1 MSKDS
6 ESVFR
11 TDFTTTTDVCK
22 FSNPD
27 QVISLP
33 MINRLTK
40 RSMPNGF
47 WTEESFNSDLKL
59 PSISMADG
67 DLTIPNSLLFTFQA
81 CAPGFLE
88 VALSPTPSFA
98 IENTYQLT
106 FGAGANMKCVIKR
119 RTGDGS
125 DAAFNVDVP
134 ARVCDSNSWIT
145 YWVCVSEGKVMMGV
159 NDPEEGSDDSA
170 ADMEDSS
177 YFTGK
182 NCLIS
187 QDDTFYDSLR
197 PSQDRVKFVGLGNF
211 AGLGFKGTTSS
222 KSIRVRKIELR
233 RLTELDVIEDVRAN
247 DKGVYIVKSKVV
259 EAGGSSIMKD
269 KSKELME
276 EWGKECERQKKRA
289 EKFGNEY
296 ETPDLESFAKWSEAK
311 MMRSNPSKGFITGI
325 DTESKEEEDK
335 RNARKERFER
345 DRKREAA
352 RKRGRDPDDEE
363 AEETNMDDENPVEG
377 SDVVEGAVE
386 VKRGEPLN
394 AQQAYANQWLWKYR
408 VDPNMG
414 SGDAFADAMTGADS
428 AEKQIKEKIHL
439 FCIDLAAFKQIRS
452 DDILAHFADFGPS
465 YVEWL
470 SETSVNVMF
479 EDAFSAARAMKAL
492 GQEIPERE
500 VQVQEAGE
508 EKVNEEGGEDVAMDD
523 KEEGAGEEKEKEKE
537 TEAETE
543 PGNAMDEEKDKEGE
557 EGEEKEEDVD
567 LNALGWMFCKSAIF
581 KVKDDRFGRRG
592 TRSRFLM
599 RYATSSDVLHD
610 KDDVLKLKLPKNFS
624 RDRVIGGRGG
634 GGGRDGGSNK
644 RQRREGGG
652 GGGGGGGGRRSNH
665 YEREDNFDYSYV
677 PPAREEP
684 QGLTQPLKAARGG
697 FSLDEIMRERAASKK
712 SIDGA
717 GDLNM
722 AEKDSTPAADTSGRW
737 AEEDSD

>member
-1 MSKDS
+1 MSTKDE
-6 ESVFR
+6 ESLFR
-11 TDFTTTTDVCK
+11 TNFTTADGVTHLA
-22 FSNPD
+22 NPES
-27 QVISLP
+27 VISLP
-33 MINRLTK
+33 QINRLTK
-40 RSMPNGF
+40 RTMPNGF

-59 PSISMADG
+59 PPMPAALEG

-88 VALSPTPSFA
+88 VALSPTPSFD

-106 FGAGANMKCVIKR
+106 FGAGANMKCVMKR
-119 RTGDGS
+119 RTGDGTES
-125 DAAFNVDVP
+125 AFNVDVP
-134 ARVCDSNSWIT
+134 ARVCDNNSWIT

-170 ADMEDSS
+170 ADMEDMS

-197 PSQDRVKFVGLGNF
+197 PSQDRAKYVGLGNF
-211 AGLGFKGTTSS
+211 AGLGFKGTHSS
-222 KSIRVRKIELR
+222 KSIRVRNLELR
-233 RLTELDVIEDVRAN
+233 RLSELDVIEDARDS

-259 EAGGSSIMKD
+259 EAGNSSIMKD
-269 KSKELME
+269 KSKELMV
-276 EWGKECERQKKRA
+276 EWGKECERQKARA

-296 ETPDLESFAKWSEAK
+296 KTPDLESFAKWSEAK
-311 MMRSNPSKGFITGI
+311 MMKSNPSKGFITGI

-335 RNARKERFER
+335 RKSRAERFER

-352 RKRGRDPDDEE
+352 RKRGRDPDDDEE
-363 AEETNMDDENPVEG
+363 EEEEDGMADASLE
-377 SDVVEGAVE
+377 VEGAAE
-386 VKRGEPLN
+386 ATTMKGGEPLN
-394 AQQAYANQWLWKYR
+394 AQQAYSNQWLWKYR

-414 SGDAFADAMTGADS
+414 SGDAFADAMAGADS
-428 AEKQIKEKIHL
+428 TEKQIKEKIHL

-492 GQEIPERE
+492 GQDIP
-500 VQVQEAGE
+500 QQEQKEEQPAGE
-508 EKVNEEGGEDVAMDD
+508 EKVNEEDAPMDD
-523 KEEGAGEEKEKEKE
+523 KEENAGEEKTTE
-537 TEAETE
+537 TPAAET
-543 PGNAMDEEKDKEGE
+543 PGNDMEEEQKVN
-557 EGEEKEEDVD
+557 EEKEEDVD
-567 LNALGWMFCKSAIF
+567 LNALGWMFCKSAVF

-592 TRSRFLM
+592 TRSRFLL
-599 RYATSSDVLHD
+599 RYATSNDVLHD

-624 RDRVIGGRGG
+624 RDRVIGGRGEG
-634 GGGRDGGSNK
+634 RGGRDRDGGRDNK

-652 GGGGGGGGRRSNH
+652 GGGGRRNH

-677 PPAREEP
+677 PGPREEP
-684 QGLTQPLKAARGG
+684 QGLTAPLKAARGG
-697 FSLDEIMRERAASKK
+697 FSLNEVMKERTEAKK
-712 SIDGA
+712 KA
-717 GDLNM
+717 GGDVDVEM
-722 AEKDSTPAADTSGRW
+722 AEKPTASGGRW